1 MSAVTWYELIGYAA
15 SALIVLSLMMQS
27 LLRLRIVNLVGA
39 TVFTVYGLLIAA
51 PPVWAVNA
59 AIVVIDLWYLWRM
72 LRSTEDLEV
81 LRVAPDSAYLRRF
94 LAYHEYE
101 ITRFVP
107 TFSGV
112 RPDHGAFFVLR
123 DLVPAALVLVRIEG
137 HEAVVDLDYAI
148 PAYRDYTSGEFV
160 YGGELFAEFAVRRVV
175 APSGNPEYDRYLRRM
190 GFRRTG
196 DQWEL
201 PVSN

>member
-1 MSAVTWYELIGYAA
+1 MSAATWYELVGYAA
-15 SALIVLSLMMQS
+15 SALILVSLMMQS

-39 TVFTVYGLLIAA
+39 TVFTVYGLLISA

-59 AIVVIDLWYLWRM
+59 AIVVVDLWYLWRM
-72 LRSTEDLEV
+72 LRSTEDLDV
-81 LRVAPDSAYLRRF
+81 LRVTPDSAYLRRF
-94 LAYHEYE
+94 LEFHESE
-101 ITRFVP
+101 IALFVP

-123 DLVPAALVLVRIEG
+123 DLVPAALVLVRVVG
-137 HEAVVDLDYAI
+137 NEAVVDLDYAI

-160 YGGELFAEFAVRRVV
+160 YGGDLFAEYAVQRVV
-175 APSGNPEYDRYLRRM
+175 TPPGHPAHDRYIRRM
-190 GFRRTG
+190 GFRWAG

-201 PVSN
+201 PVSR